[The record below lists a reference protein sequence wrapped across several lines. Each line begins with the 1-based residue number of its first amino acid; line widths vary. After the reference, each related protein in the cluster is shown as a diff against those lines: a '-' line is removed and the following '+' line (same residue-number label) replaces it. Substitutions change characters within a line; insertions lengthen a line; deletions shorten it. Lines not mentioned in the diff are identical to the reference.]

1 MVNQDKPGLSVQET
15 YLNVGSGYKLTVG
28 GVYSLIVGALG
39 LGGMTNSAKAS
50 IGETWGTIAS
60 TWATE
65 TRDWQSASQLISNVS
80 IAANIWESRTL
91 PWTVAT
97 PWLLTGNGII
107 NFDKPI

>member
-1 MVNQDKPGLSVQET
+1 MINQSKPGVDTPET
-15 YLNVGSGYKLTVG
+15 YLNIGSAYKLTVG

-50 IGETWGTIAS
+50 IGETWGTITT
-60 TWATE
+60 TWASE
-65 TRDWQSASQLISNVS
+65 TQNWEEASQLISNVS